1 MTSQAYNNND
11 VLLFPLQISKQP
23 HRRNCTEQF
32 RVKKRDTDCL
42 EHMHKENAKPS
53 VKVSLMLEF
62 SYPTQ
67 VFYSFYRGE
76 GRSGGTQTEW
86 ERDVDVLVVA
96 ISSPNIW

>member
-1 MTSQAYNNND
+1 MY
-11 VLLFPLQISKQP
+11 VP
-23 HRRNCTEQF
+23 
-32 RVKKRDTDCL
+32 
-42 EHMHKENAKPS
+42 
-53 VKVSLMLEF
+53 LMLES

-96 ISSPNIW
+96 ISSPAFGREEC